1 MKKNRER
8 EAAYCKFIDDRGNVL
23 KPDEIEFLRVPDEL
37 LLDDTEDLEVRT
49 IASADV
55 NPPDDMEE
63 NFPDVLYDADHNL
76 YRLKRSKKTGEL
88 LPMHAGQFPM
98 LSLIF
103 IGPAAAGKT
112 LYFLQL
118 SSESFKHAVAAYT
131 GVSIFNDMPD
141 EMESFQKNSEKCQQF
156 MEYQLPEPTKR
167 GEDVPPI
174 YFRIHN
180 QEKNN
185 DILMKLKDIDGEACC
200 NMQWEDSK
208 IFHHDYLILMIPADD
223 ITASGQTVE
232 NISQKVL
239 EQLMKRLPVLRREQD
254 YELLVVITKAD
265 RLKSQENRLKSVFEN
280 SIHAEKDFRL
290 IQDTHAKG
298 FNFETFKNK
307 NSEIQAFMEEEVP
320 NLYNEIR
327 SIVPKEHLAFFMIA
341 SIGEECEDTF
351 ESYQPLNIDE
361 PFLYILAREGIY
373 PTAVQGEQLKTEEV
387 AGLVKHE
394 RMEKKRKVNF
404 RTMSRRF
411 LKALMLD
418 E

>member
-232 NISQKVL
+232 NISQKVV

-373 PTAVQGEQLKTEEV
+373 PTAVQGEQQ
-387 AGLVKHE
+387 
-394 RMEKKRKVNF
+394 NC
-404 RTMSRRF
+404 
-411 LKALMLD
+411 
-418 E
+418 

>member
-1 MKKNRER
+1 
-8 EAAYCKFIDDRGNVL
+8 
-23 KPDEIEFLRVPDEL
+23 
-37 LLDDTEDLEVRT
+37 
-49 IASADV
+49 
-55 NPPDDMEE
+55 
-63 NFPDVLYDADHNL
+63 
-76 YRLKRSKKTGEL
+76 
-88 LPMHAGQFPM
+88 
-98 LSLIF
+98 
-103 IGPAAAGKT
+103 
-112 LYFLQL
+112 
-118 SSESFKHAVAAYT
+118 
-131 GVSIFNDMPD
+131 
-141 EMESFQKNSEKCQQF
+141 
-156 MEYQLPEPTKR
+156 
-167 GEDVPPI
+167 
-174 YFRIHN
+174 
-180 QEKNN
+180 
-185 DILMKLKDIDGEACC
+185 
-200 NMQWEDSK
+200 MQWEDSK
-208 IFHHDYLILMIPADD
+208 IFHHDHLILMIPADD

-232 NISQKVL
+232 NISQKVV

>member
-232 NISQKVL
+232 NISQKVV

>member
-55 NPPDDMEE
+55 NSPDDMEE

-232 NISQKVL
+232 NISQKVV

>member
-131 GVSIFNDMPD
+131 GVCIFNDMPD
-141 EMESFQKNSEKCQQF
+141 EME
-156 MEYQLPEPTKR
+156 
-167 GEDVPPI
+167 
-174 YFRIHN
+174 
-180 QEKNN
+180 
-185 DILMKLKDIDGEACC
+185 
-200 NMQWEDSK
+200 
-208 IFHHDYLILMIPADD
+208 
-223 ITASGQTVE
+223 
-232 NISQKVL
+232 
-239 EQLMKRLPVLRREQD
+239 
-254 YELLVVITKAD
+254 
-265 RLKSQENRLKSVFEN
+265 
-280 SIHAEKDFRL
+280 
-290 IQDTHAKG
+290 
-298 FNFETFKNK
+298 
-307 NSEIQAFMEEEVP
+307 
-320 NLYNEIR
+320 
-327 SIVPKEHLAFFMIA
+327 
-341 SIGEECEDTF
+341 
-351 ESYQPLNIDE
+351 
-361 PFLYILAREGIY
+361 
-373 PTAVQGEQLKTEEV
+373 
-387 AGLVKHE
+387 
-394 RMEKKRKVNF
+394 
-404 RTMSRRF
+404 
-411 LKALMLD
+411 
-418 E
+418 